1 MKRTVEIPLKTAPG
15 QNVREHHM
23 QRSRRV
29 RRERNAAFLMTP
41 MLYLPAHMVITVTR
55 ISPGTLDQHD
65 NLRGALK
72 GVVDGIADKL
82 GIKDNDPRVEWRY
95 AQAVCPRRE
104 FGVRIEME
112 WTDDSEK

>member
-1 MKRTVEIPLKTAPG
+1 MKRTVEIPLKTVAG
-15 QNVREHHM
+15 QNAREHHHVKAK
-23 QRSRRV
+23 RV
-29 RRERNAAFLMTP
+29 KRERNAAFLMTP

-55 ISPGTLDQHD
+55 ISPGTLDKHD
-65 NLRGALK
+65 NLSGALK
-72 GVVDGIADKL
+72 AVVDGIADKL

-112 WTDDSEK
+112 WTDDNEK